1 MKLSLPV
8 QREIL
13 DLLNERHSLFEADIE
28 RCGQELE
35 QVVGKGRFLVI
46 GGAGSIGRAVVREL
60 FRRKPSALHVVDLSE
75 NNLVELVRDLRS
87 SLGYFDGDFRTF
99 ALDAVSPV
107 FDAMFHRE
115 GPYDYVLNLAAMKH
129 VRSEKDPYTL
139 MRLLEVN
146 ILGTMKTVDLAA
158 AAGARK
164 YFSVSTDKAAAPA
177 SLMGASKRVMEL
189 ALMRNDL
196 AVPVSTARFAN
207 VAFSDGSLLHGFT
220 QRLRNRQPISA
231 PLDIQRYFVTQR
243 EAGELCL
250 LSCLQG
256 QARDIFFPKE
266 SEQMRLTYLHE
277 IAVSFLETHGYEP
290 VLCES
295 EEEAR
300 ARAADLIA
308 TQKWPCYFFASDTSG
323 EKPYEEFY
331 LPGDSL
337 DLARFESIGVIH
349 HPEFTDKASLDLFVG
364 KLEALRHGGQ
374 WSKSDIVSLLQ
385 ALVPELH
392 HIETGQ
398 NLDNRM

>member
-1 MKLSLPV
+1 MNLSLPV
-8 QREIL
+8 QREVL

-35 QVVGKGRFLVI
+35 EAVRKGRFLVI

-60 FRRKPSALHVVDLSE
+60 FKRKPSALHVVDLSE

-99 ALDAVSPV
+99 ALDVISPV

-139 MRLLEVN
+139 MRLLEIN

-158 AAGARK
+158 AAGASK

-189 ALMRNDL
+189 ALMRDNL

-256 QARDIFFPKE
+256 RARDIFFPKE
-266 SEQMRLTYLHE
+266 SEQMRLIYLHE

-300 ARAADLIA
+300 GRAAELIA
-308 TQKWPCYFFASDTSG
+308 MQKWPCYFFVSDTSG
-323 EKPYEEFY
+323 EKPYEEFF

-349 HPEFTDKASLDLFVG
+349 HPEFAAKANLDLFVE
-364 KLEALRHGGQ
+364 KLEALRHGRQ
-374 WSKSDIVSLLQ
+374 WSKADIVTLLQ
-385 ALVPELH
+385 ALVPELS

>member
-1 MKLSLPV
+1 MSLPV
-8 QREIL
+8 QREVL
-13 DLLNERHSLFEADIE
+13 DLLSERHSLFEADIE

-35 QVVGKGRFLVI
+35 QAVGKGRFLVI

-300 ARAADLIA
+300 ARGRFDRGAEMALL
-308 TQKWPCYFFASDTSG
+308 FFC
-323 EKPYEEFY
+323 ERY
-331 LPGDSL
+331 
-337 DLARFESIGVIH
+337 V
-349 HPEFTDKASLDLFVG
+349 
-364 KLEALRHGGQ
+364 
-374 WSKSDIVSLLQ
+374 W
-385 ALVPELH
+385 
-392 HIETGQ
+392 
-398 NLDNRM
+398 

>member
-1 MKLSLPV
+1 MNLSLRV
-8 QREIL
+8 QSEIL
-13 DLLNERHSLFEADIE
+13 DLMSERHSLFEADIE

-35 QVVGKGRFLVI
+35 QAVGKGRFLVI

-231 PLDIQRYFVTQR
+231 PLDIQRYFLTQR

-250 LSCLQG
+250 LSCMQG
-256 QARDIFFPKE
+256 QERDIFFPKE
-266 SEQMRLTYLHE
+266 SEQMHLTYLHE

-300 ARAADLIA
+300 MRAADLIA
-308 TQKWPCYFFASDTSG
+308 AQKWPCYFFASDTSG
-323 EKPYEEFY
+323 EKPYEEFF

-337 DLARFESIGVIH
+337 DLARFESIGVIR

-364 KLEALRHGGQ
+364 KLKALRHGGQ
-374 WSKSDIVSLLQ
+374 WSKSDIVMLLQ

>member
-1 MKLSLPV
+1 MNLSLPV

-13 DLLNERHSLFEADIE
+13 DLLSERHSLFEADIE

-35 QVVGKGRFLVI
+35 QAVGKGRFLVI

-75 NNLVELVRDLRS
+75 NNLVELVRYLRS

-99 ALDAVSPV
+99 ALDAMSPV

-115 GPYDYVLNLAAMKH
+115 GPYDHVLNLAAMKH
-129 VRSEKDPYTL
+129 VRSERDPYTL

-146 ILGTMKTVDLAA
+146 VLGTMKTVDLAS

-231 PLDIQRYFVTQR
+231 PLDIKRYFVTQR

-349 HPEFTDKASLDLFVG
+349 HPEFNDTASLDLFVG
-364 KLEALRHGGQ
+364 KLEALRYGGK
-374 WSKSDIVSLLQ
+374 WSKLDIVSLLQ
-385 ALVPELH
+385 GLVPELH

-398 NLDNRM
+398 SLDNRM

>member
-13 DLLNERHSLFEADIE
+13 DLLSEQHSLFEADIE

-35 QVVGKGRFLVI
+35 QAVGKGRFLVI

-87 SLGYFDGDFRTF
+87 SLGYFNGDFRTF

-189 ALMRNDL
+189 ALMRNNL

-220 QRLRNRQPISA
+220 QRLRNGQPISA

-266 SEQMRLTYLHE
+266 SEKMRLTYLHE
-277 IAVSFLETHGYEP
+277 IAVSFVETQGYEP
-290 VLCES
+290 FLCES

-300 ARAADLIA
+300 TRAADLIA

-337 DLARFESIGVIH
+337 DLARFESIGVIN
-349 HPEFTDKASLDLFVG
+349 HPEFTDKASLDLLVG

>member
-1 MKLSLPV
+1 MSVSLPV
-8 QREIL
+8 HREVL
-13 DLLNERHSLFEADIE
+13 DLLSDRHSLFEPDIE
-28 RCGQELE
+28 RYRPDLDLA
-35 QVVGKGRFLVI
+35 VRSGRFLVI
-46 GGAGSIGRAVVREL
+46 GGAGSIGRAVVKEL
-60 FRRKPSALHVVDLSE
+60 FKRRPVALHVVDLSE

-99 ALDAVSPV
+99 ALDAVSPI

-129 VRSEKDPYTL
+129 VRSEKDPFTL

-146 ILGTMKTVDLAA
+146 ILGTARSIDLATVS
-158 AAGARK
+158 GAKK

-196 AVPVSTARFAN
+196 SLPVSTARFAN

-220 QRLRNRQPISA
+220 QRLHNKQPISA

-256 QARDIFFPKE
+256 DARDIFFPKE
-266 SEQMRLTYLHE
+266 SDQMRLTFLHE
-277 IAVSFLETHGYEP
+277 IAVSFLEMHGYEP

-300 ARAADLIA
+300 SRSADLISM
-308 TQKWPCYFFASDTSG
+308 QKWPCYFFTSDTSG
-323 EKPYEEFY
+323 EKPYEEFF

-337 DLARFESIGVIH
+337 DLARFDSIGVIH
-349 HPEFTDKASLDLFVG
+349 HPEFEDTVSLDNFIEQ
-364 KLEALRHGGQ
+364 LEALRRDGQ
-374 WSKSDIVSLLQ
+374 WIKSDIVRCLQ
-385 ALVPELH
+385 ALVPELNH
-392 HIETGQ
+392 AETGQ